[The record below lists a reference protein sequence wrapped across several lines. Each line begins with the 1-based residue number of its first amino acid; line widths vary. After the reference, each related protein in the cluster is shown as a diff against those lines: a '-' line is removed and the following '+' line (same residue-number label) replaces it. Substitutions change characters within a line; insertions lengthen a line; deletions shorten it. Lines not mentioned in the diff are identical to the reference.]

1 MPYLTPEQKTYLIG
15 KRYEAEK
22 HCHGAKDGYRG
33 NQYSKNEVKG
43 QKDLLPKYKST
54 AEKIA
59 KEVGCAEVMVKRAE
73 HFAQALDK
81 VATVQT
87 DM

>member
-22 HCHGAKDGYRG
+22 HCNGGDRR
-33 NQYSKNEVKG
+33 SKAFSED
-43 QKDLLPKYKST
+43 QKDPLKKFNNT
-54 AEKIA
+54 AARIA
-59 KEVGCAEVMVKRAE
+59 NDVGCAEVMVKRAE